1 MMTEDE
7 KRRLVL
13 LAGLARGL
21 QALYDTGDREQILRI
36 CAFCDR
42 LIAQVAE
49 TAACKAD
56 WREAQ
61 YNMSQRADEDLL
73 DIIRCHVLTRD
84 SEIRL

>member
-21 QALYDTGDREQILRI
+21 QVLYDTNDRERILRV

-42 LIAQVAE
+42 LLAQVAA
-49 TAACKAD
+49 TAACKAEY
-56 WREAQ
+56 REAQ
-61 YNMSQRADEDLL
+61 YNMLARADEELF
-73 DIIRCHVLTRD
+73 DIILCHVLMQD
-84 SEIRL
+84 SELRL